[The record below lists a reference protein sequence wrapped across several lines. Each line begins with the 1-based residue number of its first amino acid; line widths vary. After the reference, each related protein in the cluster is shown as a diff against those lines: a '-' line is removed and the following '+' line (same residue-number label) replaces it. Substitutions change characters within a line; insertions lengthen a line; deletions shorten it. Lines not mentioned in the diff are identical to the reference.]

1 MGNKPKLIIIDG
13 SCGVGKSTV
22 CNHLREQM
30 TSTNLLS
37 LSGVADKTITGSTK
51 SEIYHHQ
58 VLDMIRNTSKC
69 SLNYILCR
77 SFMSE
82 KVYCNLGIKPYSFQR
97 EYDVLVESLQ
107 NLTIHYD
114 VYFFVLVADSVA
126 YEERLKRNKG
136 EYVKFSVDNSL
147 RQQEQYVAELVKL
160 RESAPSVEC
169 RFVSTMNRTSEETAQ
184 SIMDFIYG

>member
-1 MGNKPKLIIIDG
+1 MLKPKLIIVEG
-13 SCGVGKSTV
+13 ANGVGKSTV
-22 CNHLREQM
+22 SNHLREQM

-37 LSGVADKTITGSTK
+37 LSGVADKTIIGSTK

-82 KVYCNLGIKPYSFQR
+82 KIFSNNGIKPYSFQR

>member
-1 MGNKPKLIIIDG
+1 MGNRPKLIIVEG
-13 SCGVGKSTV
+13 SQASGKSTIADF
-22 CNHLREQM
+22 LREQM

-37 LSGVADKTITGSTK
+37 LSGVADKTITGATK

-97 EYDVLVESLQ
+97 EYDVLVEALN
-107 NLTIHYD
+107 NLTVHYD
-114 VYFFVLVADSVA
+114 VYFFVLVADTNA

-160 RESAPSVEC
+160 RESAPCVEC

-184 SIMDFIYG
+184 SIMNFIYG

>member
-1 MGNKPKLIIIDG
+1 MNKPKLIILDG

-37 LSGVADKTITGSTK
+37 LSGVADKTITGATK

-82 KVYCNLGIKPYSFQR
+82 KVYCNLGGIKPYSFQR
-97 EYDVLVESLQ
+97 EYDVLVEALQ

-114 VYFFVLVADSVA
+114 VYFFVLVADANA

-184 SIMDFIYG
+184 SIMNFIYG